1 MGGLTVLIVVGI
13 ILVVIETVISTIAC
27 TIIARK
33 SGRNAVGWFFIG
45 VFSGFIGLVII
56 LCVTNKSGQF
66 VMKKRTK
73 QLLFCLAI
81 TILPMIQF
89 AIMYVGV
96 NFNSVLLAFQKRDTL
111 TGQTTFI
118 AFKNFE
124 AVFKNLFTGS
134 MLGRA
139 LLNSV
144 ICWALGLFVGTL
156 LAIMFSYY
164 LYKKF
169 WGHRIFKVML
179 FLPSM
184 ISMAVFVLI
193 FSYFVD
199 AAIPDIFGI
208 EGLLTKSEAIFPT
221 ILFFNIWISF
231 GTNVIMY
238 SNAMAGIDE
247 SIMEY
252 ARIEGVSPLKELFFI
267 VVPIIYPTLQ
277 TFIVTGIAGI
287 FIGQA
292 NLYLFYGSYADP
304 QIMTIGYYLFTR
316 VVGQSSSLSEYPYA
330 AAMGIVF
337 TLVAAPITLGVKKF
351 MDKADPINGGG
362 R

>member
-1 MGGLTVLIVVGI
+1 MKEKRVL
-13 ILVVIETVISTIAC
+13 
-27 TIIARK
+27 
-33 SGRNAVGWFFIG
+33 
-45 VFSGFIGLVII
+45 
-56 LCVTNKSGQF
+56 
-66 VMKKRTK
+66 KKRTK

-81 TILPMIQF
+81 TIIPMIQF

-96 NFNSVLLAFQKRDTL
+96 NFNSVIMAFQKHDTL
-111 TGQTTFI
+111 TGTSSFVW
-118 AFKNFE
+118 FENF
-124 AVFKNLFTGS
+124 ATVFRNLFTGS
-134 MLGRA
+134 TLGRA
-139 LLNSV
+139 FLNSI

-156 LAIMFSYY
+156 FAIMFSYY

-169 WGHRIFKVML
+169 LGHALFKVML

-184 ISMAVFVLI
+184 ISMSVFVLI

-199 AAIPDIFGI
+199 AALPDILGI
-208 EGLLTKSEAIFPT
+208 KGLLTDSKMIFPT

-247 SIMEY
+247 SIIEY
-252 ARIEGVSPLKELFFI
+252 ARIEGISPIRELFQI
-267 VVPIIYPTLQ
+267 VLPIIFPTLQ

-316 VVGQSSSLSEYPYA
+316 VVGETASLSEYPYA

-337 TLVAAPITLGVKKF
+337 TLVAAPVTLGVKKL
-351 MDKADPINGGG
+351 MDRADPVNGGTTK
-362 R
+362 

>member
-1 MGGLTVLIVVGI
+1 MK
-13 ILVVIETVISTIAC
+13 EKSVIST
-27 TIIARK
+27 
-33 SGRNAVGWFFIG
+33 
-45 VFSGFIGLVII
+45 
-56 LCVTNKSGQF
+56 
-66 VMKKRTK
+66 RTS

-89 AIMYVGV
+89 AIMYIGV
-96 NFNSVLLAFQKRDTL
+96 NFNSVLMAFQKYDTQ
-111 TGQTTFI
+111 TGTSSFVW
-118 AFKNFE
+118 FDNFVI
-124 AVFKNLFTGS
+124 VFNNLFTGS
-134 MLGRA
+134 TLGRA

-164 LYKKF
+164 LCKKL
-169 WGHRIFKVML
+169 WGHRLFKVML

-184 ISMAVFVLI
+184 ISMSVFVLI

-199 AAIPDIFGI
+199 AALPDIFGI
-208 EGLLTKSEAIFPT
+208 KGFLTDAKMIFPT

-238 SNAMAGIDE
+238 SNAMSGIDE
-247 SIMEY
+247 SLIEY
-252 ARIEGVSPLKELFFI
+252 AKIEGVSPIKELFLI
-267 VVPIIYPTLQ
+267 IVPIIFPTLQ
-277 TFIVTGIAGI
+277 TFIVTGIANI

-316 VVGQSSSLSEYPYA
+316 VVGETASLSEYPYA

-351 MDKADPINGGG
+351 MDKADPVNGGATK
-362 R
+362 